1 MQYLDN
7 VLLWSLRKSLNRSF
21 ASKGT
26 LNGFGD
32 QERDTITFTTSLF
45 FELWSILT
53 KMGLSGDTEGS
64 WCHWF
69 RSHEATAFISSKGK
83 IRTELHEFK
92 GPGCSQMWAS
102 RQGRKLPRGTVSWSK
117 CCCLPRVPLPMAAQ
131 GTSDSRVL
139 KLSCILK
146 RKIDASELR
155 KRDCT

>member
-1 MQYLDN
+1 MFYCD
-7 VLLWSLRKSLNRSF
+7 LWEKALIDPLPLKEPWMALGIRNGTQILSLPVCFLNF
-21 ASKGT
+21 
-26 LNGFGD
+26 
-32 QERDTITFTTSLF
+32 
-45 FELWSILT
+45 WSILT

-83 IRTELHEFK
+83 IRTELREFK

>member
-32 QERDTITFTTSLF
+32 QEWDTNSFTTSLF
-45 FELWSILT
+45 FELLINTDQNGIVWWHRRI
-53 KMGLSGDTEGS
+53 

-69 RSHEATAFISSKGK
+69 HSHEVTAFISSKGK
-83 IRTELHEFK
+83 IRTELREFK

-102 RQGRKLPRGTVSWSK
+102 RQGQKLPHGTVSRSK

-139 KLSCILK
+139 KLSFILN

-155 KRDCT
+155 KHDCT